1 MRKKPLGQREH
12 CGRSRPIWTQR
23 GSQSVEHRPHTPALM
38 FDKVSA
44 GYDGDL
50 VLADVSFSLGRGD
63 RLAVVGPNGGG
74 KTTLIKVAVGLLAP
88 STGQVRVYGHAPW
101 GHVCIAYL
109 PQRSAVDWRF
119 PVTVHDVVM
128 MGRIGRLGPLRR
140 PRRADREVVR
150 RALERVQMD
159 SLASSGIGSLSGGQ
173 QQRVFIARAM
183 AQEAELILM
192 DEPLVGLDT
201 NSHDAVLALIG
212 EMSADGMTVVVALHD
227 LGVAISHFNAVLLL
241 KGRAI
246 GFGDPRTVF
255 SPENLRAAYGSC
267 LRMVQT
273 DEGLLVIHDTACTEG
288 DDVRAR

>member
-1 MRKKPLGQREH
+1 MSENLLGQRED
-12 CGRSRPIWTQR
+12 CGRSCSVWTRR
-23 GSQSVEHRPHTPALM
+23 GAQSVEHRPHAPALV

-50 VLADVSFSLGRGD
+50 ALAEVSFSLERGD

-88 STGQVRVYGHAPW
+88 SAGQVRVYGHAPG

-109 PQRSAVDWRF
+109 PQRSVVDWRF
-119 PVTVHDVVM
+119 PVTVYDVVM

-150 RALERVQMD
+150 RALERVQMG
-159 SLASSGIGSLSGGQ
+159 SLAASGIDALSGGQ

-192 DEPLVGLDT
+192 DEPLAGLDT

-212 EMSADGMTVVVALHD
+212 EMTADGVTAVVALHD
-227 LGVAISHFNAVLLL
+227 LGVATSYFNAVLLL

-246 GFGDPRTVF
+246 GFGDPQTVF

-273 DEGLLVIHDTACTEG
+273 DEGLLVVHDTACTEG